1 MTTPLF
7 PQTVIALIWDFD
19 KTLIPGY
26 MQEPLFEHYH
36 VDEKQFWPE
45 VGKLEEIY
53 RQQGNCLVSRDS
65 LYLNHMLSY
74 IRAGVFKGLNNRLLN
89 ELGAKLKFYEGL
101 PEFFDQVRELVKSET
116 AFSKHGIVVE
126 HYIVSTGLRQMILGS
141 CIAKHADG
149 VWGCEFIGD
158 VPCPGFLTNAPARL
172 PSPDSEF
179 TDIAF
184 SIDHTTKTRAVF
196 EVNKGV
202 NKFPEIDVNASL
214 AAEHRRV
221 PFRNMIYIADGP
233 SDISVFSMLN
243 QNEGHTFAV
252 FKPGSQREFDQVYR
266 LQQNRRVQSFGEAR
280 YTPSSQTYLWLTTA
294 VREIAKRIVR
304 DKERTVG
311 DGASGPPRHLT
322 E

>member
-1 MTTPLF
+1 MSTPLF

-26 MQEPLFEHYH
+26 MQEPLFEHYKL
-36 VDEKQFWPE
+36 DEKQFWSE
-45 VGKLEEIY
+45 LAKLEEIY
-53 RQQGNCLVSRDS
+53 RQQGRCLVARDS

-74 IRAGVFKGLNNRLLN
+74 VRAGVFKGLNNRLLQ
-89 ELGAKLKFYEGL
+89 ELGARLKFYEGL
-101 PEFFDQVRELVKSET
+101 PEFFDQVRDLVRAEP
-116 AFSKHGIVVE
+116 AFAKHGIAVE
-126 HYIVSTGLRQMILGS
+126 HYVVSTGLRQMILGS
-141 CIAKHADG
+141 TIAKHVDG

-158 VPCPGFLTNAPARL
+158 VPKPGYLTAPPAAM
-172 PSPDSEF
+172 PSAESEF
-179 TDIAF
+179 TDIAYA
-184 SIDHTTKTRAVF
+184 IDHTTKTRAVF

-202 NKFPEIDVNASL
+202 NKFPEIDVNSTL

-243 QNEGHTFAV
+243 QYEGHTFAV
-252 FKPGSQREFDQVYR
+252 FKPGNQREFDQVYR

-294 VREIAKRIVR
+294 VREIAGRIVR

-311 DGASGPPRHLT
+311 DGTSGPPRHLT
-322 E
+322 